1 MTTASSAFGPFALAL
16 LLPVHASA
24 EFSCPVFEPA
34 AVSEADARYAS
45 KPMVDCAVKFIG
57 GKASGTPHARRT
69 PHARLTPHISRL
81 TPHARRTPHAA
92 RTPHASRLTPHAA
105 RTPHTAHRTPRA

>member
-1 MTTASSAFGPFALAL
+1 MSTASSAFGPFALAL

-69 PHARLTPHISRL
+69 PHARLTPHTAHR
-81 TPHARRTPHAA
+81 TPHARL
-92 RTPHASRLTPHAA
+92 TPHASRLTPHA
-105 RTPHTAHRTPRA
+105 